1 MRYYIFV
8 LFLFT
13 FSIVK
18 AQLNGSLIDTLKS
31 GYTISQHLDST
42 DLLLPIQSSTLPGG
56 GLNTSSSIFNPQII
70 IQSKGGQRF
79 YAFSPWKKMRFSA
92 LPHLGFSY
100 SFGNKGTQHLLAEYQ
115 HALSTK
121 SLLNIDFNR
130 YSSTGFMRNSEFTHN
145 NLQIQYNIKGK
156 RYQSDLKIGYQN
168 SNVQQSGGITNDTLL
183 QTLDLIYVPVN
194 KTNAITK
201 TQLGRINWNN
211 YLDFNKDS
219 LQSKGI
225 FTQHKLSAKNYS
237 YSETD
242 TLSTIYSLINF
253 DSLQTNDN
261 HQLTQ
266 FENGFG
272 VYSSNSFHELKI
284 GLNTN
289 YWQFKNLTSLID
301 TLEISTFFNFKRERK
316 TSFINNQFE
325 FNIVGAKNE
334 FHNYFSAI
342 KQLNHIQLNSA
353 VSVESKLPAIYQR
366 LAIGNNYTNLNG
378 QYNKQFNFFSDLNAS
393 YSTKL
398 LTAKAGHRFSI
409 SNNNYFFKETKW
421 EQDTINNF
429 VLQQL
434 YLNLDFK
441 YKFITIQPKYT
452 FSIVDQSTD
461 FIPLHQ
467 FQGRIFI
474 KGGIFKA
481 KKLKGYL
488 GADFSYNSSFRQVY
502 FNALTSSFNFTAST
516 LQLQEQFNLHAFGG
530 IQIEEFKFF
539 VRVENIGRS
548 WNEISSSPVSA
559 FPIASMQFR
568 VGITWDFFN

>member
-1 MRYYIFV
+1 M
-8 LFLFT
+8 
-13 FSIVK
+13 VK

-31 GYTISQHLDST
+31 GYTISQQLDST

-56 GLNTSSSIFNPQII
+56 GLNATSSIFSPQII
-70 IQSKGGQRF
+70 THSKGGQRF

-115 HALSTK
+115 HVLSTK
-121 SLLNIDFNR
+121 SLLNIDYNR

-145 NLQIQYNIKGK
+145 NLQIQYNFKGK

-266 FENGFG
+266 FENGLG

-342 KQLNHIQLNSA
+342 KQLNHIQLNGA

>member
-1 MRYYIFV
+1 M
-8 LFLFT
+8 
-13 FSIVK
+13 VK

-31 GYTISQHLDST
+31 GYTISQYLDST
-42 DLLLPIQSSTLPGG
+42 DLLLPIQSLTLPGG

-121 SLLNIDFNR
+121 SLLNIDYNR
-130 YSSTGFMRNSEFTHN
+130 YSSTGFVRNSEFTHN
-145 NLQIQYNIKGK
+145 DLQIQYNFKGK
-156 RYQSDLKIGYQN
+156 RYQSDLRIGYQN

-242 TLSTIYSLINF
+242 TLSYIYTLINF

-289 YWQFKNLTSLID
+289 YWQFKNLTSLND

-342 KQLNHIQLNSA
+342 KQLNHIQLNGT
-353 VSVESKLPAIYQR
+353 VSVESILPAIYQR

-398 LTAKAGHRFSI
+398 LTVKAGHRFSI
-409 SNNNYFFKETKW
+409 SKNNYFFKETKW
-421 EQDTINNF
+421 EQDTVNNF

-559 FPIASMQFR
+559 FPIAPMQFR
-568 VGITWDFFN
+568 VGITWDFLN

>member
-1 MRYYIFV
+1 M
-8 LFLFT
+8 
-13 FSIVK
+13 VK

-31 GYTISQHLDST
+31 GYTISQQLDST

-56 GLNTSSSIFNPQII
+56 GLNATSSIFSPQII
-70 IQSKGGQRF
+70 THSKGGQRF

-115 HALSTK
+115 HVLSTK
-121 SLLNIDFNR
+121 SLLNIDYNR

-145 NLQIQYNIKGK
+145 DLQIQYNFKGK

-266 FENGFG
+266 FENGLG

-342 KQLNHIQLNSA
+342 KQLNHIQLNGAISL
-353 VSVESKLPAIYQR
+353 ESKLPAIYQR

-398 LTAKAGHRFSI
+398 LTIKAGHRFSI

-421 EQDTINNF
+421 EQDTVNNF

>member
-1 MRYYIFV
+1 M
-8 LFLFT
+8 
-13 FSIVK
+13 VK

-31 GYTISQHLDST
+31 GYTISQQLDST

-56 GLNTSSSIFNPQII
+56 GLNATSSIFSAQII

-121 SLLNIDFNR
+121 SLLNIDYNR
-130 YSSTGFMRNSEFTHN
+130 YSSTGYLRNSEFTHN
-145 NLQIQYNIKGK
+145 DLQIQYNFNAK

-237 YSETD
+237 YSESD

-266 FENGFG
+266 LENGFG
-272 VYSSNSFHELKI
+272 VYSSNPFHELKI

-289 YWQFKNLTSLID
+289 YWQFKNLTSLND
-301 TLEISTFFNFKRERK
+301 TLEVSTFFNFKRERK

-325 FNIVGAKNE
+325 INIIGAKNE

-342 KQLNHIQLNSA
+342 KQLNHIQLNGT

-366 LAIGNNYTNLNG
+366 LAIGNNYNNLNG

-393 YSTKL
+393 YATKL
-398 LTAKAGHRFSI
+398 LTIKAGHRFSI

-441 YKFITIQPKYT
+441 YKFISIQPKYT

-502 FNALTSSFNFTAST
+502 FNALTSSFNFTTST
-516 LQLQEQFNLHAFGG
+516 IQLQEQFNLHAFGG

>member
-1 MRYYIFV
+1 M
-8 LFLFT
+8 
-13 FSIVK
+13 VK

-31 GYTISQHLDST
+31 GYTISQQLDST

-56 GLNTSSSIFNPQII
+56 GLNASSSIFSAQIV

-115 HALSTK
+115 HVLSTK
-121 SLLNIDFNR
+121 SLLNIDYNR

-145 NLQIQYNIKGK
+145 DLQIQYNFKGK

-225 FTQHKLSAKNYS
+225 FTQHKKKKKNYS

-242 TLSTIYSLINF
+242 TLSYIYTLINF

-266 FENGFG
+266 FENGLG

-342 KQLNHIQLNSA
+342 KQLNHIQLNGA

>member
-1 MRYYIFV
+1 MA
-8 LFLFT
+8 
-13 FSIVK
+13 K

-31 GYTISQHLDST
+31 GYSISQQLDST

-56 GLNTSSSIFNPQII
+56 GLNASSNIFSAQIV

-79 YAFSPWKKMRFSA
+79 YAFSQWKKMRFSA

-100 SFGNKGTQHLLAEYQ
+100 SFGNKGTQHILAEYQ

-145 NLQIQYNIKGK
+145 DLQIQYNFKGK

-237 YSETD
+237 FSESD
-242 TLSTIYSLINF
+242 SLSNMYSLINF
-253 DSLQTNDN
+253 DSLQTNDK

-266 FENGFG
+266 IENGFG
-272 VYSSNSFHELKI
+272 VYSSNAFHELKI

-289 YWQFKNLTSLID
+289 YWQFKNLTSLND
-301 TLEISTFFNFKRERK
+301 TLEVSTFFNFKRERK

-325 FNIVGAKNE
+325 FNIIGAKNE
-334 FHNYFSAI
+334 FHNHFSAI
-342 KQLNHIQLNSA
+342 KQLNHIQLNGA
-353 VSVESKLPAIYQR
+353 ISVESKLPAIYQR
-366 LAIGNNYTNLNG
+366 LAIGNNYTNLDG
-378 QYNKQFNFFSDLNAS
+378 QYNKQFNFFSDLNVS

-398 LTAKAGHRFSI
+398 LTVKAGHRFSI

-421 EQDTINNF
+421 EQDTVNNF

-548 WNEISSSPVSA
+548 WNEISSSPVFA

>member
-1 MRYYIFV
+1 
-8 LFLFT
+8 
-13 FSIVK
+13 
-18 AQLNGSLIDTLKS
+18 
-31 GYTISQHLDST
+31 
-42 DLLLPIQSSTLPGG
+42 
-56 GLNTSSSIFNPQII
+56 
-70 IQSKGGQRF
+70 
-79 YAFSPWKKMRFSA
+79 MRFSA

-145 NLQIQYNIKGK
+145 DLQIQYNIKGK

-266 FENGFG
+266 FENGLG

-398 LTAKAGHRFSI
+398 LTVKAGHRFSI